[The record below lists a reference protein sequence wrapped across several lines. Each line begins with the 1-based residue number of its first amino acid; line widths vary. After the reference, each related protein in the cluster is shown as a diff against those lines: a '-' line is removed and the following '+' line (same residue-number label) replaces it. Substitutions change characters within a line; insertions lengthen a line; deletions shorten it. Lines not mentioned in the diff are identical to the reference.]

1 MESPSSQVQAAPLV
15 ESMTAFYDRF
25 GPDYDGWAGGL
36 NERVARRLVELA
48 APKPGEMALDV
59 GTGTGLAAV
68 PVAEAVSPDGIVF
81 AIDLCESM
89 LELARSRRARD
100 NLKFQSMV
108 GERLVFRGETFDL
121 VVFSQS
127 LSYLI
132 FPETA
137 LRETFRV
144 LKPGGRIAL
153 SVQSRDLSTQAQELY
168 FTRLGELARKH
179 HLNLPRHPDGHDK
192 LAHKPLLR
200 KLLEH
205 VGFVDIEMTQMV
217 TGSRTET
224 PREWTTLMAGLGP
237 LPFTLISVLGPGPRE
252 EFEAGLVGSMSELE
266 EDDRFRYH
274 FGFLFAVARK
284 PEAVDEET

>member
-1 MESPSSQVQAAPLV
+1 
-15 ESMTAFYDRF
+15 MTAFYDRF
-25 GPDYDGWAGGL
+25 GPEYDDWAGGL
-36 NERVARRLVELA
+36 NDRVARRLVELA
-48 APKPGEMALDV
+48 RPKPGELVLDV
-59 GTGTGLAAV
+59 GTGTGLSAT
-68 PVAEAVSPDGIVF
+68 PVADAVAPEGMVF

-89 LELARSRRARD
+89 LELGRRRRGRE

-108 GERLVFRGETFDL
+108 GERLVFRDETFDL

-132 FPETA
+132 YPETG
-137 LRETFRV
+137 LRETYRV
-144 LKPGGRIAL
+144 LKPGGRLAL

-168 FTRLGELARKH
+168 FRRLGELARKH
-179 HLNLPRHPDGHDK
+179 FLNLPRHPEGHDK

-217 TGSRTET
+217 TGGRPAT

-237 LPFTLISVLGPGPRE
+237 LPFTLISVLGPGPRQD
-252 EFEAGLVGSMSELE
+252 FETELVGSMCELE
-266 EDDRFRYH
+266 EDERFRYH
-274 FGFLFAVARK
+274 FGFLFAVASK
-284 PEAVDEET
+284 PEEAAEETKGD